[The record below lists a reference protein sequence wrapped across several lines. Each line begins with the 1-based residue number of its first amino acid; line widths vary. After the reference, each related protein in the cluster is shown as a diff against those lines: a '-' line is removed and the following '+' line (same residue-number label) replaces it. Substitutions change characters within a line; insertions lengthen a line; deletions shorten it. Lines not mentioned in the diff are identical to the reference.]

1 MYYSIIVSF
10 TRHGVCYS
18 IIVSFTRH
26 GVRSVEDM
34 KDRYYSIQYRLDK
47 LQDSE
52 AEAPAHSLYDADH
65 ER

>member
-1 MYYSIIVSF
+1 M
-10 TRHGVCYS
+10 
-18 IIVSFTRH
+18 
-26 GVRSVEDM
+26 RSVEDM